1 MKTRGQIY
9 SQEAA
14 SLLRD
19 ISMYQVLREGQLLR
33 LYPGK
38 QDVVQNLL
46 SYLLKQHRIMY
57 EDGLYFPAPGRPETI
72 DWGLLAAVWVLVD
85 FIDQVEYHSVGD
97 FPAKVIFI
105 AGGEIYEI
113 VHAEEGREALLA
125 YVMGRGGEEPSHYLV
140 LVDSPEQIAG
150 LDLPNT
156 CGYCTVAPNGEVQ
169 YYQKE

>member
-19 ISMYQVLREGQLLR
+19 ISMYRAMAEGQLLR
-33 LYPGK
+33 LYPKKEDRIKG
-38 QDVVQNLL
+38 LL
-46 SYLLKQHRIMY
+46 SYLTEQGRIVRRG
-57 EDGLYFPAPGRPETI
+57 ELYFASPGAVNHV
-72 DWGLLAAVWVLVD
+72 DKGLLAALWVLAD
-85 FIDQVEYHSVGD
+85 FAEQIEYHSVGD
-97 FPAKVIFI
+97 FPVKVIFV
-105 AGGEIYEI
+105 ADGEIYEI

-125 YVMGRGGEEPSHYLV
+125 YVMGRGGEEPSHYIV

-156 CGYCTVAPNGEVQ
+156 CGYCTVSPNGEVQ